1 MRSSQ
6 NQTPA
11 GPASAWHRVGE
22 LAPTVLQKSD
32 GIGLAS
38 DRILFRYRKS
48 EPCCAKGENASIV
61 SPDESGS
68 HSERSRLHKF
78 CHLFRSVAQKFHNR
92 LDLFA
97 VSSQSIVGRRRQ
109 SPDTQLIPGFF
120 PESKISGFFVV
131 KSARAESDPSPF
143 LCRHGSACPGSEH
156 ASEGT
161 YRGRY
166 CGGGLSGS
174 TMTIQ

>member
-97 VSSQSIVGRRRQ
+97 VSSQSIVGNRRQ
-109 SPDTQLIPGFF
+109 SPDTQPSLASFRSRKYQASSSLNQPAQRVTHRH
-120 PESKISGFFVV
+120 SSVV
-131 KSARAESDPSPF
+131 MARLVRA
-143 LCRHGSACPGSEH
+143 
-156 ASEGT
+156 ASTRVRAPIAAGT
-161 YRGRY
+161 VVVA
-166 CGGGLSGS
+166 
-174 TMTIQ
+174 